1 MKYTPKVPNVSE
13 AKAMLGQGKFPYY
26 HPCVKCGKACSTPTK
41 AFWQKRLNEFGNVEE
56 LYAKFE
62 CRDCRKSKKQIR
74 QEKVAALVAGTSL
87 TPVKHRK
94 PGDPVRIHPDFVGF
108 SVWEDGKFVGT
119 TVERIFNVGKR
130 QEKSYNK
137 GMKKPYEVISF
148 GENFTDEEK
157 VQIMKELNY
166 FYDELS
172 GKFYTDECEDEHQNE
187 NNVNF
192 YEL

>member
-1 MKYTPKVPNVSE
+1 
-13 AKAMLGQGKFPYY
+13 
-26 HPCVKCGKACSTPTK
+26 
-41 AFWQKRLNEFGNVEE
+41 
-56 LYAKFE
+56 
-62 CRDCRKSKKQIR
+62 
-74 QEKVAALVAGTSL
+74 
-87 TPVKHRK
+87 
-94 PGDPVRIHPDFVGF
+94 
-108 SVWEDGKFVGT
+108 
-119 TVERIFNVGKR
+119 
-130 QEKSYNK
+130 
-137 GMKKPYEVISF
+137 MKKPYEVISF